1 MIAWRGG
8 RGFPNALLLLGTRV
22 IRIVTKGDQVGGGS
36 DCRPLQAPAIIRQLI
51 MDRLIETES
60 LTKRFGQITAV
71 EDVSL
76 QVGEGQILA
85 LLGPNGAGKTTTIR
99 MLASILRPTEGSAR
113 IAGFDV
119 REEPEEVRRR
129 VGLLTEHHGL
139 YTRMRAADYLEFF
152 GRAYGL
158 NSADLGNRI
167 SDLLE
172 SFGLDDAQE
181 LRLGQYSRGMQ
192 QKLALARALLH
203 DPSVLLLDEP
213 TSAMDPASAKL
224 VRRRIVHLRG
234 SRRAVVVCTHNLAEA
249 ETLADQLAIIH
260 QGRIIAQGP
269 PHELKRRLLGDPIME
284 LRLGGP
290 PNGAVEALPGELV
303 MVSSGRTWLRYRTAR
318 PDRDNPRVL
327 RAMDS
332 AGVDV
337 ITLSEVGRSLEDV
350 YLRVVGADEVVEDS
364 QS

>member
-1 MIAWRGG
+1 MG
-8 RGFPNALLLLGTRV
+8 R
-22 IRIVTKGDQVGGGS
+22 GS
-36 DCRPLQAPAIIRQLI
+36 DCRVLWSPAIIRQLA
-51 MDRLIETES
+51 MERLIETHG
-60 LTKRFGQITAV
+60 LTKRFGRITAV

-76 QVGEGQILA
+76 QVEEGQILA

-113 IAGFDV
+113 VAGFDV
-119 REEPEEVRRR
+119 TNEAREVRRR

-139 YTRMRAADYLEFF
+139 YARMRAPDYLEFF
-152 GRAYGL
+152 GHANAL
-158 NSADLGNRI
+158 NSADLEDRI
-167 SDLLE
+167 SDLLA
-172 SFGLDDAQE
+172 SFGLEGTQD

-203 DPSVLLLDEP
+203 DPDVLLLDEP

-224 VRRRIVHLRG
+224 VRRRIVDLRG
-234 SRRAVVVCTHNLAEA
+234 SRRAIVVCTHNLNEA
-249 ETLADQLAIIH
+249 EMLADQLAIIH

-269 PHELKRRLLGDPIME
+269 PSELKRDLLGDPIME
-284 LRLGGP
+284 LQLGGSL
-290 PNGAVEALPGELV
+290 NGAVEALPDELV
-303 MVSSGRTWLRYRTAR
+303 VVSSGPSWLRYRTAR

-350 YLRVVGADEVVEDS
+350 YLRVVGADEVVDGT